1 MKRQIKEL
9 LDLLHSKQIIT
20 LDEDGVFGQVAED
33 YVLMINRTEPVM
45 FIDISVEVI
54 SVMYNAY
61 NGISDEFTT
70 IEYNVYE
77 QVEYKVFYRK
87 FDL

>member
-45 FIDISVEVI
+45 FIDISDEVI